1 MLLTIRPSLPND
13 VPAIAAIYAVHVLTG
28 TASFETEAP
37 DVTEMNRRRDAVL
50 ANGFPYLVAE
60 LGGKLV
66 GYSYAGK
73 YHARPA
79 YRFTTENSIYVDA
92 SAHGKGVGKALLAR
106 LITECEALGL
116 RQMMAVI
123 GDSGNAGSIGLHKS
137 MGFAHVGITKNVGF
151 KHGRWLDVVFMQRAL
166 GDGAETPPV

>member
-1 MLLTIRPSLPND
+1 MLLVRPSLPDD

-37 DVTEMNRRRDAVL
+37 GVTEMNRRRDAVL
-50 ANGFPYLVAE
+50 ANGLPYLVAE
-60 LGGKLV
+60 LDGNVV
-66 GYSYAGK
+66 GYAYAGK

-92 SAHGKGVGKALLAR
+92 SAHGKGVGKALLTR

-123 GDSGNAGSIGLHKS
+123 GDSGNAGSVGLHKS

-166 GDGAETPPV
+166 GDGAETPPA